1 MALHS
6 GGSPSGHRRDQ
17 EGIPVGDGA
26 GAMLHDWGVI
36 AAAFCYIGFLFAVA
50 YYGDRPSRRR
60 RRSGAGLIYPLSL
73 AIYCTSWTF
82 FGSVG
87 FATRNSFDFLAI
99 YIGPIILI
107 AFCTPLLR
115 RVIELAKSQNI
126 TSTADFIAARYGK
139 SQAVAATVAIIAII
153 GSVPYIALQL
163 KAVGSSLETIMGEDH
178 AITGV
183 PIVGDIALIVTLAM
197 ATFAV
202 LFGTRQS
209 DATEHQPGLMLA
221 VATESIVKLVAFI
234 AAGAFVTFWMF
245 GPIELFERAMKMP
258 EAVRALSYTPSAGNF
273 LTMVLLSFF
282 AIMFLPRQFH
292 VSVVEN
298 SNPEEVDRARWLFPL
313 YLVAINLFVIPIALA
328 GLVSFPF
335 GLVDSDMFVL
345 ALPVEG
351 KAPLLAV
358 IVFIGGLSAATAMV
372 IVECVALAIMVSND
386 LLIPL
391 ILPRNPQIANKDFG
405 RFVLK
410 IRRVAIFAIMIMA
423 YLYFRA
429 LGTAQLAAIGLLS
442 FAAIAQLAPSFLG
455 GLIWRRGT
463 ARGAMGGMLVG
474 FAMWSYT
481 LFLPSFIDGGTVGT
495 LFVQHGPFG
504 IEALRPQALF
514 GADLP
519 PLMHG
524 VLWSLSLNI
533 LAYIAFS
540 LMRQPSSIERL
551 QADLFVPNEL
561 APMAPAFR
569 RWRSTVTV
577 QDIHGT
583 VAQYLG
589 PERARQSFESFAAS
603 RRINLEPSAPAE
615 FELLQHAEHL
625 IASSIGAASSRLVLS
640 LLLRKRTLSAKAALK
655 LLDDSHAALHFNRE
669 ILQTAL
675 NHVRQGIAVF
685 DPDLQLIC
693 SNHQFGEILGLPSRI
708 VQIGI
713 PLREILDFLGTST
726 AASDRQAFTEV
737 RLTTWTKEGE
747 PYLERLPKRQI
758 VIEVRANRMP
768 DGGLVITF
776 SDVTPSFEAAEALER
791 ANATLERRVRMRTEE
806 LTRLNSELAHAKG
819 VAEDAN
825 LSKTRFL
832 AAASHDILQPLN
844 AARLYVTSLVERQS
858 GGEDARLVENIDD
871 SLEAI
876 EEILGALL
884 DISRLDAGAMT
895 PSIGSFQIGDLMRS
909 LEIEFTP
916 IARAKGIDLTFV
928 SCSLPVESD
937 RLMLRRLLQ
946 NLISNAIKY
955 TLHGRVLV
963 GCRRRGQSL
972 QIMIYDT
979 GVGVPAV
986 KRSEIFKEFHR
997 LEQGARIA
1005 RGLGLGLSIV
1015 ERLARMLNHGIAL
1028 DANSA
1033 GGTVFSVTVP
1043 IAKAVTTHTPVV
1055 TSSTPVAR
1063 SSMSGALIVCIEN
1076 DLAILDGMKT
1086 LLTAWDADV
1095 LVAADP
1101 ETAIDAIA
1109 ARGDKVTGLLVDYH
1123 LDRGNGI
1130 AAIREIRRRYS
1141 RNIPAILIT
1150 ADRSPHVRAAASQ
1163 EKIAVL
1169 NKPVKPASLRAL
1181 LGQWRTQQMAAAE

>member
-1 MALHS
+1 
-6 GGSPSGHRRDQ
+6 
-17 EGIPVGDGA
+17 
-26 GAMLHDWGVI
+26 MLHDWGVI

-50 YYGDRPSRRR
+50 YYGDRPTRRIR
-60 RRSGAGLIYPLSL
+60 REGAGLIYPLSL

-87 FATRNSFDFLAI
+87 FATRNSIDFLAI

-178 AITGV
+178 AITSV

-197 ATFAV
+197 AAFAV

-209 DATEHQPGLMLA
+209 DATEHQHGLMLA
-221 VATESIVKLVAFI
+221 VATESIVKLVAFL

-245 GPIELFERAMKMP
+245 GPVELFERAMKTP
-258 EAVRALSYTPSAGNF
+258 EAVRTLTYVPSIGNF

-358 IVFIGGLSAATAMV
+358 VVFIGGLSAATAMV

-405 RFVLK
+405 NLVLK

-429 LGTAQLAAIGLLS
+429 LGSAQLAAIGLLS

-463 ARGAMGGMLVG
+463 ARGAIGGMLVG
-474 FAMWSYT
+474 FAVWSYT
-481 LFLPSFIDGGTVGT
+481 LFLPSFIDGSTVGT
-495 LFVQHGPFG
+495 LFIQHGPFG

-514 GADLP
+514 GAELP

-533 LAYIAFS
+533 LAYVALS

-551 QADLFVPNEL
+551 QADVFVPSEL
-561 APMAPAFR
+561 TPMAPAFR
-569 RWRSTVTV
+569 RWRTTVTV
-577 QDIHGT
+577 QDIMGT

-589 PERARQSFESFAAS
+589 PERTQQSFEAFAAN
-603 RRINLEPSAPAE
+603 RRINLDPSAPAE

-685 DPDLQLIC
+685 DSDLQLIC
-693 SNHQFGEILGLPSRI
+693 SNRQFGELLGLPSHI

-713 PLREILDFLGTST
+713 PLREILDFLGATNALSAPDHQT
-726 AASDRQAFTEV
+726 FTET
-737 RLTTWTKEGE
+737 RLATWTKEGV
-747 PYLERLPKRQI
+747 PYLERLPNRQM

-768 DGGLVITF
+768 DRGLVITF

-791 ANATLERRVRMRTEE
+791 ANASLERRVRTRTEE
-806 LTRLNSELAHAKG
+806 LTRLNSELERAKSL
-819 VAEDAN
+819 AEEAN

-858 GGEDARLVENIDD
+858 GGEDSRLVENIDD

-895 PSIGSFQIGDLMRS
+895 PSIGSFRIGDLMRS

-916 IARAKGIDLTFV
+916 IARAKGIKLTFV

-955 TLHGRVLV
+955 TLQGRVLV
-963 GCRRRGQSL
+963 GCRRSGQSL
-972 QIMIYDT
+972 QIVIHDT

-1028 DANSA
+1028 DANSL
-1033 GGTVFSVTVP
+1033 GGTVFTVTVP
-1043 IAKAVTTHTPVV
+1043 IAKDITSHTPVV

-1101 ETAIDAIA
+1101 EAAIEAIA
-1109 ARGDKVTGLLVDYH
+1109 SRGDKITGLLVDYH

-1130 AAIREIRRRYS
+1130 AAIREIRRKYG

-1150 ADRSPHVRAAASQ
+1150 ADRSPHVRAAAAQ